1 MAIQLLQ
8 IHGLWPVVSMDNKA
22 LRRNI
27 LENLWQGNFGKR
39 YIDTLFWMSKSI
51 KIFVSH
57 VKLTKGWPQQRR
69 ILIINWLGWPDSL
82 WIPPDSLFP
91 QLPVIGQWAYER
103 RGQAGR
109 HGGYAWAQQ
118 HGLPLSKAYL
128 AMATAECPIC
138 QQQILSLSPQ
148 YGPFPWGDQP
158 VTWWQVGGDTGLFPP
173 WKGQNFVLIGLDT
186 LDTQCFCPNYHS
198 WRKRMP
204 FPLPWN
210 FT

>member
-1 MAIQLLQ
+1 MAVALQPLSGTSLKDRREIFPVGRNSNSAPVCSLCLEGEMAIQLLQ

-39 YIDTLFWMSKSI
+39 YVDTLFWMSKGI

-69 ILIINWLGWPDSL
+69 ILIIKWLGWPDSL

-91 QLPVIGQWAYER
+91 QPPVIGQWAYER

-109 HGGYAWAQQ
+109 DDGGYAWAQQ

-148 YGPFPWGDQP
+148 YGP
-158 VTWWQVGGDTGLFPP
+158 LF
-173 WKGQNFVLIGLDT
+173 LLD
-186 LDTQCFCPNYHS
+186 
-198 WRKRMP
+198 
-204 FPLPWN
+204 
-210 FT
+210 